1 MKLKTKNHL
10 PVFLAS
16 ACMLYSGCA
25 YSEDP
30 LPVVCDKTICSNEQ
44 EKGFIT
50 FTPPQGWRT
59 ADQLGLPPS
68 VKIMVVGQG
77 SHTFPPSINLGTEKY
92 KGTLR
97 EYLSMIKDINNSQ
110 GADWK
115 DLGTIKTQAGN
126 ASLSQVDSKTEWGD
140 VRMMHSIIVQ
150 DGNAYV
156 LTCAALKE
164 EFPKFYKDFFSSMRS
179 LNFANDPI
187 RSLTNKA
194 QKEEVI
200 SLREDLQ
207 KSFKTIAEKLKVCL
221 SDKKKALELF
231 ESQEFQLSA
240 WVPFKEKL
248 KKDFSEFGE
257 SWQCELLDYVKEEML
272 KKN

>member
-10 PVFLAS
+10 QTFLMS
-16 ACMLYSGCA
+16 ACLISRACA
-25 YSEDP
+25 YSEDQS
-30 LPVVCDKTICSNEQ
+30 VVENTNLTSQEQ
-44 EKGFIT
+44 EKGFLT

-59 ADQLGLPPS
+59 ADQKGLPPS

-92 KGTLR
+92 KGSLR
-97 EYLSMIKDINNSQ
+97 EYLNMIKDINNSS

-115 DLGTIKTQAGN
+115 DLGSIKTQAGN
-126 ASLSQVDSKTEWGD
+126 ASLSQVDSKTEWGE
-140 VRMMHSIIVQ
+140 VRMMHAIMVQ
-150 DGNAYV
+150 GGDAYV

-179 LNFANDPI
+179 LNFTNDPI
-187 RSLTNKA
+187 RSLATKA
-194 QKEEVI
+194 QKEEI
-200 SLREDLQ
+200 ILLRDDLQ
-207 KSFKTIAEKLKVCL
+207 KSFRLIAEKKQINLA
-221 SDKKKALELF
+221 DKKRALDLF
-231 ESQEFQLSA
+231 ESQDFQLSV

-248 KKDFSEFGE
+248 KKDFSQFGE
-257 SWQCELLDYVKEEML
+257 GWQSELLDYVKGDIL